1 MRLRVDAAGWHGPI
15 GQPVPFPVAMDDP
28 YLEQS
33 PLLAGLEVIGQQ

>member
-1 MRLRVDAAGWHGPI
+1 MDRSGNLSRSL
-15 GQPVPFPVAMDDP
+15 AMDDP